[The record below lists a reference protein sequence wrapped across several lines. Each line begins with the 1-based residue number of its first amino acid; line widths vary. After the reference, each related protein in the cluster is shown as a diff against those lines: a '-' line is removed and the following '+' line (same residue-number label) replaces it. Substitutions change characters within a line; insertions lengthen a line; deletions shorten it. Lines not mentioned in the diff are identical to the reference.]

1 MYSHTHIV
9 SYFLFNVCMLKWS
22 LMRCELRTAALLFPT
37 FFYPSPLCLNPPA
50 SDRKRHTEWQRC
62 MACSMLAGV
71 GKEAVVE
78 LIGENGFFFSYLS
91 IHHHVITARFPLTAC
106 ERHFKAFLSWAD
118 VPVSSLSVFT
128 CEGMCSYSVPV
139 CGVCLCGAKQVMLDV
154 LLAQEQKSLPAPT
167 HNNPPH
173 NYHFVVEYMPA
184 LLVHLNVC
192 LSVNVCICLHTS
204 QGYQTSSASAACPW
218 FGWRAAL
225 PLVIKHPPPTLLP

>member
-1 MYSHTHIV
+1 MY
-9 SYFLFNVCMLKWS
+9 VCMYAEVVLNEVWTKDRS
-22 LMRCELRTAALLFPT
+22 TLISH
-37 FFYPSPLCLNPPA
+37 FFLPISPLPQPPCERQEEA
-50 SDRKRHTEWQRC
+50 HRVTKMHGVQH
-62 MACSMLAGV
+62 AGRG
-71 GKEAVVE
+71 GKGGCGGVNRRER
-78 LIGENGFFFSYLS
+78 LFFSYLS